1 MLFSTP
7 TISLLLTT
15 LFTPTLLASPISA
28 PEAVAAAA
36 AAPCT
41 SARKI
46 EGIKQELRTIIS
58 HSFADAAKIPLA
70 PLASRTFIV
79 LPTELQTF
87 FAVPLP
93 VNVGFTAD
101 TVRAELVALGTIL
114 DADVPGGPD
123 NGATFTVNQNGTV
136 TVDFVQTDRIALP
149 RVDVREIHS
158 FNEQCEITKILG
170 YVRGPLV

>member
-1 MLFSTP
+1 M
-7 TISLLLTT
+7 SLLLSA
-15 LFTPTLLASPISA
+15 LFTPTILASPVAA
-28 PEAVAAAA
+28 PEAAAA

-41 SARKI
+41 SACKI

-58 HSFADAAKIPLA
+58 HSFADAAKTPLA

-123 NGATFTVNQNGTV
+123 NGATFTVNRNGSV
-136 TVDFVQTDRIALP
+136 TKDFVQTNRIALP

-158 FNEQCEITKILG
+158 FNEQTCQITKILG
-170 YVRGPLV
+170 YVRGNAI